1 MLPNPP
7 IGTGGYAGWFM
18 LVIVIIDPIVSI
30 VGGLSVALGGILLGM
45 VGLKARS

>member
-18 LVIVIIDPIVSI
+18 LVIVIM
-30 VGGLSVALGGILLGM
+30 LSVALGGVLLGM